1 MQNSCSSCDHAACN
15 IGREFD
21 AAVLHYQ
28 RGVEKAKK
36 LVEDFHSKL
45 DVIMASRQQEVRRI
59 LAAISALLQGMASTQ
74 SKPNVVEE
82 ESSRPEA
89 TGNAAYEKSRD
100 PRRKIHNTNN
110 AVSMDVGP
118 HQRAN
123 Q

>member
-1 MQNSCSSCDHAACN
+1 MQNYCGSCDHAACN

-36 LVEDFHSKL
+36 LVEDFHNKL
-45 DVIMASRQQEVRRI
+45 DVIIASRQQEAKRI
-59 LAAISALLQGMASTQ
+59 LAAISALLQGTATTQ
-74 SKPNVVEE
+74 SKSEVVEE
-82 ESSRPEA
+82 KSSRPEA
-89 TGNAAYEKSRD
+89 TGNAAYDKGRD
-100 PRRKIHNTNN
+100 PRRKIPNTNN

-123 Q
+123 H